1 VATALALGVLAL
13 AAWPALRLLSI
24 PPIRREHTGIAVLLV
39 GALVA
44 YAAVLAALAVALP
57 ALLAPLAVVA
67 AAALL
72 AERWRARP
80 GFGARRR
87 LPPGS
92 LSPFPRRPWTEHRFY
107 LEQAA
112 RFGPVF
118 KTSLLHRPMVCV
130 LGARLGSELLREH
143 EADLEAPPVRFN
155 RFVPRG
161 FLRYMEPADHR
172 VYKKLFQSALAADL
186 LRAREARA
194 AETVRAALGALA
206 ARPDAAAASPGGG
219 LAPREPLRELFF
231 ALLLG
236 LFFGLERGS
245 PAVAELRALY
255 AALDIRKMSWIPGQ
269 RDRRALARIEAWI
282 RQRGRELEAA
292 RERGETPPP
301 CVLESLARPRQDAL
315 EDETVLGQLVYV
327 VQVGRADLT
336 GLLVWVLKLLGDH
349 PQWAE
354 RLRAAARTGAAGEA
368 DALAVRVVRETLRL
382 EQSEYVY
389 RRARRDVEFRGFRIP
404 RGWRVRVLIREGHR
418 DPASFPEPERFDPD
432 RFLDPGLGGARY
444 APFGLGAH
452 ACIGSQ
458 VTESFARIVLV
469 ELARGFDW
477 RVTRDGPREYG
488 WAHWQPS
495 PKLRIALAPAPPG
508 PGSDARA

>member
-1 VATALALGVLAL
+1 MTTALALAVLAL

-24 PPIRREHTGIAVLLV
+24 PPIRREHTGIAVLLA

-44 YAAVLAALAVALP
+44 YAAVLVALAVALP
-57 ALLAPLAVVA
+57 ALLAPLAAVA

-80 GFGARRR
+80 GFGARRG

-92 LSPFPRRPWTEHRFY
+92 LSLFPRRPWTQHRFY
-107 LEQAA
+107 LEQAV

-143 EADLEAPPVRFN
+143 ESVLEAPPVRFN
-155 RFVPRG
+155 RFIPRG
-161 FLRYMEPADHR
+161 FLRYMEPDDHR
-172 VYKKLFQSALAADL
+172 VYKKLLQSALSAEL
-186 LRAREARA
+186 LRTGEARI
-194 AETVRAALGALA
+194 AETVRAALDALA
-206 ARPDAAAASPGGG
+206 ARPDAAAGSSAGG

-236 LFFGLERGS
+236 LLFGVERGS

-255 AALDIRKMSWIPGQ
+255 AALDIRKMSWIPAR

-292 RERGETPPP
+292 RERGATLLP
-301 CVLESLARPRQDAL
+301 CVLENLMRAGPDAL
-315 EDETVLGQLVYV
+315 EDETVLGQLVYI

-354 RLRAAARTGAAGEA
+354 RLRAAARAGRAAEA
-368 DALAVRVVRETLRL
+368 DDLALRIVRETLRL

-389 RRARRDVEFRGFRIP
+389 RRAKREIAFRGFTIP
-404 RGWRVRVLIREGHR
+404 KGWRVRVLIREGHR

-432 RFLDPGLGGARY
+432 RFRDASFGGARY

-458 VTESFARIVLV
+458 VTESFARIVLT

-477 RVTRDGPREYG
+477 QVTRDGPREYG

-495 PKLRIALAPAPPG
+495 SKLRVALAPAPR
-508 PGSDARA
+508 GSGSGSRT

>member
-1 VATALALGVLAL
+1 VETALALGVLAL

-24 PPIRREHTGIAVLLV
+24 PPIRREHTGIAVLLG

-44 YAAVLAALAVALP
+44 YAAALVALALVLP
-57 ALLAPLAVVA
+57 ALLAPLAALA
-67 AAALL
+67 AVALL

-80 GFGARRR
+80 GFGARRG

-92 LSPFPRRPWTEHRFY
+92 LSLFPRRPWTEHRFY

-118 KTSLLHRPMVCV
+118 KTRLLHRPMICV

-143 EADLEAPPVRFN
+143 EAELEAPPVRFN
-155 RFVPRG
+155 RFIPRG

-172 VYKKLFQSALAADL
+172 VYKRLFQSALAPEL
-186 LRAREARA
+186 LRAREDRA
-194 AETVRAALGALA
+194 AETVRATLGALA
-206 ARPDAAAASPGGG
+206 ARPDAAATSPAGG

-231 ALLLG
+231 ALLLD
-236 LFFGLERGS
+236 LFFGVERGS

-255 AALDIRKMSWIPGQ
+255 AALDIRKMSWIPAR

-282 RQRGRELEAA
+282 RRRGREIDGA

-301 CVLESLARPRQDAL
+301 CVLGNLMRARPGAL

-327 VQVGRADLT
+327 LQVGRADLT

-349 PQWAE
+349 PAWAE
-354 RLRAAARTGAAGEA
+354 RLRAAARAGPAGEA
-368 DALAVRVVRETLRL
+368 EALAVRIVRETLRL

-389 RRARRDVEFRGFRIP
+389 RRARRNLVFRGFTIP
-404 RGWRVRVLIREGHR
+404 KGWRVRVLIREGHR

-432 RFLDPGLGGARY
+432 RFLDASLGGARY

-458 VTESFARIVLV
+458 VTESFARTVLV

-495 PKLRIALAPAPPG
+495 SRLRIALAPAPR
-508 PGSDARA
+508 GSGSGSHA